1 MNNNRVEEIKK
12 EDKKAFKKFIV
23 ILVISAIVGG
33 IIGGSSVALK
43 ETLGGSVPNFLK
55 NIFEG
60 ITPYATI
67 VLSILTILIYK
78 IVYSKSRKEYDLWKL
93 KNEDDDR
100 IDIIEEK
107 LSYVM
112 LFNSINM
119 ILGFFFFGMGVM
131 FLPFYNN
138 SGELGIV
145 KFIYVLAGFI
155 LCVASSI
162 LIQKKIVNFEKEI
175 NPLLKGSIY
184 DTKFSQKWIDS
195 CDEAIKLNIYK
206 SSYKAYTSV
215 STTCVILWLICIIGY
230 DLWNF
235 GVMPMVMVT
244 IIWLVQ
250 TISYCL
256 ESIKQSKIK

>member
-23 ILVISAIVGG
+23 ITVIATIVGG

-43 ETLGGSVPNFLK
+43 ETLGGSVPNFLR
-55 NIFEG
+55 NIFEV
-60 ITPYATI
+60 IAPYANI
-67 VLSILTILIYK
+67 VLSLLIILIYK
-78 IVYSKSRKEYDLWKL
+78 VVYSKSRKEYDLWKL
-93 KNEDDDR
+93 KNEDDDK
-100 IDIIEEK
+100 IDIIVEK
-107 LSYVM
+107 LSYLM
-112 LFNSINM
+112 LFNSVNM
-119 ILGFFFFGMGVM
+119 ILGFLFFGVGSM
-131 FLPFYNN
+131 FLIFNNN
-138 SGELGIV
+138 SDGFNIIKIICLLG
-145 KFIYVLAGFI
+145 GFI
-155 LCVASSI
+155 LCEASSI
-162 LIQKKIVNFEKEI
+162 LIQKNIINFEKEI
-175 NPLLKGSIY
+175 NPLLKGSVY
-184 DTKFSQKWIDS
+184 DRKFSQKWLDS
-195 CDEAIKLNIYK
+195 CDEAIKLRIYK